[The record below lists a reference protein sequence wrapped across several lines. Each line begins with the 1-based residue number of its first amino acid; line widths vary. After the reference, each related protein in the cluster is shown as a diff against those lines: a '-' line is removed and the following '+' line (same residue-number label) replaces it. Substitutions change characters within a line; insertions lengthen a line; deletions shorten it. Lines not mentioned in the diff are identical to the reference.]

1 MMRCLVTGGCGFVG
15 SALVRRLLAESC
27 EVVVV
32 DDLSRGSRENLGPD
46 QDRVSVIR
54 QDVTGG
60 LSPIFSSF
68 RPQAV
73 FHLAA
78 LHFIPDC
85 DADPVRCLEVN
96 VDGTRS
102 VLEAMAEL
110 RDPASLVLASSA
122 AVYAPA
128 DGAHREQEDSLG
140 PVDVYGYSK
149 LWAEDLATGFA
160 ARTGAGVGIARLFN
174 VFGPGETNAHFIPSL
189 ICQMKSGEPV
199 RLGNLSSRRDYVF
212 VDDVAEGL
220 LRLARY
226 VGDEHRIDEHCIDE
240 HRTDGQRAEGRT
252 ATVNLGSGRAY
263 AGHEVVEAL
272 AGSRNA
278 VTQAGVAPII
288 DPGRLR
294 RVDRPTLLAD
304 PTLAQKLLDWAPRT
318 SLADGLRA
326 AWDRPV
332 GAGVTLA

>member
-27 EVVVV
+27 EAVVV

-46 QDRVSVIR
+46 QARVRVIE
-54 QDVTGG
+54 QDVTNS
-60 LSPIFSSF
+60 LDRIFSSF
-68 RPQAV
+68 QPQAV

-85 DADPVRCLEVN
+85 DADPARCLRVN
-96 VDGTRS
+96 VEGTRS
-102 VLEAMAEL
+102 VLKAAAGL
-110 RDPASLVLASSA
+110 RGPVSLVLASSA

-128 DGAHREQEDSLG
+128 EGAHQEQEDSLG

-149 LWAEDLATGFA
+149 LWAEELAAGFA
-160 ARTGAGVGIARLFN
+160 ARTGTAVGIARLFN

-189 ICQMKSGEPV
+189 ICQMKAGESV
-199 RLGNLSSRRDYVF
+199 RLGNLSSKRDYVF
-212 VDDVAEGL
+212 VDDVADAL

-226 VGDEHRIDEHCIDE
+226 GG
-240 HRTDGQRAEGRT
+240 DGQS
-252 ATVNLGSGRAY
+252 ATVNIGSGRAY
-263 AGHEVVEAL
+263 AGHEVVDAL
-272 AGSRNA
+272 AGLA
-278 VTQAGVAPII
+278 AAGVAPVT
-288 DPGRLR
+288 DPSRLR
-294 RVDRPTLLAD
+294 PVDRPVLLAD

-318 SLADGLRA
+318 SLVDGLRA

>member
-15 SALVRRLLAESC
+15 SALVRLLLARSC

-32 DDLSRGSRENLGPD
+32 DDLSRGSRANFGPD
-46 QDRVSVIR
+46 PAARVRVVE
-54 QDVTGG
+54 QDVTGS
-60 LSPIFSSF
+60 LDRIFASF
-68 RPQAV
+68 QPQAV

-85 DADPVRCLEVN
+85 DADPARCLRVN

-102 VLEAMAEL
+102 VLEAAAGL
-110 RDPASLVLASSA
+110 RGPVSLVLASSA

-128 DGAHREQEDSLG
+128 DRPHQEQQDSLG
-140 PVDVYGYSK
+140 PVDVYGQSK
-149 LWAEDLATGFA
+149 RWAEELAAGFA

-189 ICQMKSGEPV
+189 ICQMKAGESV
-199 RLGNLSSRRDYVF
+199 RLGNLSTRRDYVF
-212 VDDVAEGL
+212 VDDVADAL

-226 VGDEHRIDEHCIDE
+226 GLE
-240 HRTDGQRAEGRT
+240 GQS
-252 ATVNLGSGRAY
+252 ATVNVGSGRAY
-263 AGHEVVEAL
+263 AGDEVLEAL
-272 AGSRNA
+272 AGLA
-278 VTQAGVAPII
+278 ATGVAPVT

-294 RVDRPTLLAD
+294 PVDRPVLQAD

-318 SLADGLRA
+318 GLVDGLRA

>member
-15 SALVRRLLAESC
+15 AALVRRLLAEGY

-32 DDLSRGSRENLGPD
+32 DDLSRGSRENLGAD
-46 QDRVSVIR
+46 LARVSVLE
-54 QDVTGG
+54 QDVTHG
-60 LSPIFSSF
+60 LTGIFSSF
-68 RPQAV
+68 RPEAV

-85 DADPVRCLEVN
+85 DADPARCLRVN

-102 VLEAMAEL
+102 VLEAVGAL
-110 RDPASLVLASSA
+110 SDPVSLVLASSA

-128 DGAHREQEDSLG
+128 DGPHREQEDSLG

-149 LWAEDLATGFA
+149 LWAEELAAGFA
-160 ARTGAGVGIARLFN
+160 ARTGTAVGIARLFN

-212 VDDVAEGL
+212 VDDVADAL

-226 VGDEHRIDEHCIDE
+226 GL
-240 HRTDGQRAEGRT
+240 DGQS
-252 ATVNLGSGRAY
+252 ATVNVGSGRAY
-263 AGHEVVEAL
+263 SGNEVVEAL
-272 AGSRNA
+272 AGLA
-278 VTQAGVAPII
+278 EAGVAPVT
-288 DPGRLR
+288 DPSRLR
-294 RVDRPTLLAD
+294 PVDRPVLLAD
-304 PTLAQKLLDWAPRT
+304 PTLAQKLLDWTPRP
-318 SLADGLRA
+318 A
-326 AWDRPV
+326 
-332 GAGVTLA
+332 

>member
-32 DDLSRGSRENLGPD
+32 DDLSRGSLENLGAD
-46 QDRVSVIR
+46 QARVRVIQ
-54 QDVTGG
+54 QDVTDSLGR
-60 LSPIFSSF
+60 IFESF
-68 RPQAV
+68 QPEAV

-85 DADPVRCLEVN
+85 DADPMRCLRVN

-102 VLEAMAEL
+102 VLEAAAGL
-110 RDPASLVLASSA
+110 LGPVSLVVASSA

-128 DGAHREQEDSLG
+128 DGPHREQEDSLG
-140 PVDVYGYSK
+140 PVDVYGQSK
-149 LWAEDLATGFA
+149 RWTEELAAGFA
-160 ARTGAGVGIARLFN
+160 ARTGTGVGIARLFN

-189 ICQMKSGEPV
+189 ICQMKAGESV
-199 RLGNLSSRRDYVF
+199 RLGNLSTKRDYVF
-212 VDDVAEGL
+212 VDDVADAL

-226 VGDEHRIDEHCIDE
+226 GGD
-240 HRTDGQRAEGRT
+240 GRS
-252 ATVNLGSGRAY
+252 ATVNIGSGRAY
-263 AGHEVVEAL
+263 AGDEVVEAI
-272 AGSRNA
+272 AGLTVA
-278 VTQAGVAPII
+278 DVAPVT

-294 RVDRPTLLAD
+294 PVDRPLLLAD

-318 SLADGLRA
+318 SLVDGLRA

-332 GAGVTLA
+332 GAGVRLA

>member
-1 MMRCLVTGGCGFVG
+1 MRCLVTGGCGFVG
-15 SALVRRLLAESC
+15 AALVRRLLAESC

-32 DDLSRGSRENLGPD
+32 DDLSRGSRANFGPD
-46 QDRVSVIR
+46 QDRVRVVE
-54 QDVTGG
+54 QDVTSG
-60 LSPIFSSF
+60 LSRIFESF
-68 RPQAV
+68 QPEAV

-85 DADPVRCLEVN
+85 DADPARCLRVN

-102 VLEAMAEL
+102 VLEAAAGL
-110 RDPASLVLASSA
+110 RGPVSLVVASSA
-122 AVYAPA
+122 AVYAPS
-128 DGAHREQEDSLG
+128 DGPHQEQQDLLG
-140 PVDVYGYSK
+140 PVDVYGQSK
-149 LWAEDLATGFA
+149 RWTEELAAGFA
-160 ARTGAGVGIARLFN
+160 ARTGTGVGIARLFN

-189 ICQMKSGEPV
+189 ISQMKAGKTV

-212 VDDVAEGL
+212 VDDVADGL

-226 VGDEHRIDEHCIDE
+226 AG
-240 HRTDGQRAEGRT
+240 DGQS
-252 ATVNLGSGRAY
+252 ATVNIGSGRAY
-263 AGHEVVEAL
+263 SGHEVVEAL
-272 AGSRNA
+272 AALAADG
-278 VTQAGVAPII
+278 VTPIT
-288 DPGRLR
+288 DPSRLR
-294 RVDRPTLLAD
+294 PVDRPVLLAD

>member
-32 DDLSRGSRENLGPD
+32 DDLSRGSRENFGPD
-46 QDRVSVIR
+46 QDRVRVIE
-54 QDVTGG
+54 QDVTSSLGR
-60 LSPIFSSF
+60 IFSSF
-68 RPQAV
+68 QPEAV

-78 LHFIPDC
+78 LHFIPEC
-85 DADPVRCLEVN
+85 DADPTRCLRVN

-102 VLEAMAEL
+102 VLEAAAGL
-110 RDPASLVLASSA
+110 RGPLSLVLASSA

-140 PVDVYGYSK
+140 TVDVYGYSK
-149 LWAEDLATGFA
+149 RWAEELAAGFA
-160 ARTGAGVGIARLFN
+160 ARTGTGVGIARLFN

-189 ICQMKSGEPV
+189 ISQMKAGKSV
-199 RLGNLSSRRDYVF
+199 RLGNLSSKRDYVF
-212 VDDVAEGL
+212 VDDVADAL

-226 VGDEHRIDEHCIDE
+226 GG
-240 HRTDGQRAEGRT
+240 DGQST
-252 ATVNLGSGRAY
+252 TVNVGSGRAY

-272 AGSRNA
+272 AGLA
-278 VTQAGVAPII
+278 EAGVAPVI
-288 DPGRLR
+288 DPSRLR
-294 RVDRPTLLAD
+294 PVDRPVLLAD
-304 PTLAQKLLDWAPRT
+304 PTLAQKLLDWTPRT
-318 SLADGLRA
+318 SLIDGLRA

>member
-15 SALVRRLLAESC
+15 SALVRRLLAEEC

-46 QDRVSVIR
+46 QDRVSVVE
-54 QDVTGG
+54 QDVTQS
-60 LSPIFSSF
+60 LSRVFSSF
-68 RPQAV
+68 QPQAV

-85 DADPVRCLEVN
+85 DADPARCLRVN

-102 VLEAMAEL
+102 VLRAAARL
-110 RDPASLVLASSA
+110 GDPVSVVVASSA

-128 DGAHREQEDSLG
+128 EGPHREQEDSPG
-140 PVDVYGYSK
+140 PIDVYGYSK
-149 LWAEDLATGFA
+149 LWAEELAAGFA
-160 ARTGAGVGIARLFN
+160 ARTGTGVGVARLFN

-189 ICQMKSGEPV
+189 ICQMKAGESV
-199 RLGNLSSRRDYVF
+199 RLGNLSSKRDYVF
-212 VDDVAEGL
+212 VDDVADAL
-220 LRLARY
+220 LRMARY
-226 VGDEHRIDEHCIDE
+226 GG
-240 HRTDGQRAEGRT
+240 TGRS
-252 ATVNLGSGRAY
+252 ATLNVGSGRAY
-263 AGHEVVEAL
+263 SGHEVVEAL
-272 AGSRNA
+272 AALAG
-278 VTQAGVAPII
+278 AGVAPVT
-288 DPGRLR
+288 DPSRLR
-294 RVDRPTLLAD
+294 PVDRPVLLAD

-318 SLADGLRA
+318 SLAEGLRA

>member
-1 MMRCLVTGGCGFVG
+1 MTGGCGFLG

-32 DDLSRGSRENLGPD
+32 DDFSRGSRENLGPD
-46 QDRVSVIR
+46 DDRLRVIR
-54 QDVTGG
+54 RDVTDS
-60 LSPIFSSF
+60 LDAIFESF
-68 RPQAV
+68 QPEAV

-85 DADPVRCLEVN
+85 DADPARCLRVN

-102 VLEAMAEL
+102 VLRAAAGL
-110 RDPASLVLASSA
+110 RGPLAVVLASSA

-128 DGAHREQEDSLG
+128 DAAHREPEDVPG

-149 LWAEDLATGFA
+149 FWAEELASGFA
-160 ARTGAGVGIARLFN
+160 ARTGTAVGIARLFN

-189 ICQMKSGEPV
+189 ISQMKAGQRV
-199 RLGNLSSRRDYVF
+199 RLGNLSTKRDYVF
-212 VDDVAEGL
+212 VDDVADAL
-220 LRLARY
+220 LRLARH
-226 VGDEHRIDEHCIDE
+226 G
-240 HRTDGQRAEGRT
+240 AAGRS
-252 ATVNLGSGRAY
+252 ATVNIGSGRAY

-272 AGSRNA
+272 AGLA
-278 VTQAGVAPII
+278 AADVAPVT

-294 RVDRPTLLAD
+294 PVDRPVLLSD

-318 SLADGLRA
+318 SLIDGLRA

>member
-27 EVVVV
+27 EVLVV
-32 DDLSRGSRENLGPD
+32 DDLSRGSRENFGA
-46 QDRVSVIR
+46 DRDLVRVIE
-54 QDVTGG
+54 QDVTDG
-60 LSPIFSSF
+60 LDRVFSSF
-68 RPQAV
+68 QPQAV

-85 DADPVRCLEVN
+85 DADPARCLRVN

-102 VLEAMAEL
+102 VLQAAAGL
-110 RDPASLVLASSA
+110 RSPASLVLASSA

-128 DGAHREQEDSLG
+128 DGPHREQEDSLG

-149 LWAEDLATGFA
+149 RWTEELAAGFA
-160 ARTGAGVGIARLFN
+160 ARTGTGVGIARLFN

-189 ICQMKSGEPV
+189 ICQMKAGESV
-199 RLGNLSSRRDYVF
+199 RLGNLSTRRDYVF
-212 VDDVAEGL
+212 VDDVADAL
-220 LRLARY
+220 LRLARHCG
-226 VGDEHRIDEHCIDE
+226 GDFVP
-240 HRTDGQRAEGRT
+240 GQAV
-252 ATVNLGSGRAY
+252 TVNVGSGRAY
-263 AGHEVVEAL
+263 SGHDVVEAL
-272 AGSRNA
+272 TRSMTGTEPAA
-278 VTQAGVAPII
+278 VAPVV
-288 DPGRLR
+288 DPSRLR
-294 RVDRPTLLAD
+294 PVDRPTLLAD

-332 GAGVTLA
+332 GAGVTLT

>member
-46 QDRVSVIR
+46 QDRVSVIQ
-54 QDVTGG
+54 QDVTDG
-60 LSPIFSSF
+60 LSRIFSSF
-68 RPQAV
+68 QPQAV

-85 DADPVRCLEVN
+85 DADPARCLRVN

-102 VLEAMAEL
+102 VLKATAGL
-110 RDPASLVLASSA
+110 RGPVSLVLASSA

-128 DGAHREQEDSLG
+128 DGPHQEQEDPLG

-149 LWAEDLATGFA
+149 RWAEELASGFA

-189 ICQMKSGEPV
+189 ICQMKAGESV
-199 RLGNLSSRRDYVF
+199 RLGNLSSKRDYVF
-212 VDDVAEGL
+212 VDDVADAL

-226 VGDEHRIDEHCIDE
+226 GGGGHSVDGHCV
-240 HRTDGQRAEGRT
+240 DGQA
-252 ATVNLGSGRAY
+252 ATVNVGSGRAY
-263 AGHEVVEAL
+263 TGHEVVETL
-272 AGSRNA
+272 AGLA
-278 VTQAGVAPII
+278 AAGVAPII
-288 DPGRLR
+288 DPSRLR
-294 RVDRPTLLAD
+294 PVDRPTLLAD
-304 PTLAQKLLDWAPRT
+304 LTLAQKLLDWAPRT
-318 SLADGLRA
+318 SLLDGLRA

>member
-15 SALVRRLLAESC
+15 SALVRLLLAQSC

-32 DDLSRGSRENLGPD
+32 DDLSRGSRENFGPD
-46 QDRVSVIR
+46 RARVRVIE
-54 QDVTGG
+54 QDVTGSLG
-60 LSPIFSSF
+60 RIFSSF
-68 RPQAV
+68 QPQAV

-85 DADPVRCLEVN
+85 DADPARCLRVN

-102 VLEAMAEL
+102 VLAAAAGL
-110 RDPASLVLASSA
+110 RGPVSLVLASSA

-128 DGAHREQEDSLG
+128 DGPHQEQQDSLG
-140 PVDVYGYSK
+140 PVDVYGQSK
-149 LWAEDLATGFA
+149 RWAEELASGFA

-189 ICQMKSGEPV
+189 ICQMKAGESV
-199 RLGNLSSRRDYVF
+199 RLGNLSTRRDYVF
-212 VDDVAEGL
+212 VDDVADAL

-226 VGDEHRIDEHCIDE
+226 G
-240 HRTDGQRAEGRT
+240 AEGQS
-252 ATVNLGSGRAY
+252 ATVNIGSGRAY
-263 AGHEVVEAL
+263 AGDEVLEAL
-272 AGSRNA
+272 AGLTA
-278 VTQAGVAPII
+278 AGVAPVT

-294 RVDRPTLLAD
+294 PVDRPVLQAD

-318 SLADGLRA
+318 ALVEGLRA

>member
-32 DDLSRGSRENLGPD
+32 DDMSRGSRENLGPD
-46 QDRVSVIR
+46 QDRVSVIQ
-54 QDVTGG
+54 QDVTDSLGR
-60 LSPIFSSF
+60 IFASF
-68 RPQAV
+68 QPQAV

-85 DADPVRCLEVN
+85 DADPARCLRVN

-102 VLEAMAEL
+102 VLEAAAVL
-110 RDPASLVLASSA
+110 RGPVSLVLASSA

-128 DGAHREQEDSLG
+128 DGPHQELGDSPG

-149 LWAEDLATGFA
+149 LWAEELATGFA
-160 ARTGAGVGIARLFN
+160 ARTGTGVGIARLFN
-174 VFGPGETNAHFIPSL
+174 IFGPGETNAHFIPSL
-189 ICQMKSGEPV
+189 ICQLKAGESV
-199 RLGNLSSRRDYVF
+199 RLGNLSSKRDYVF
-212 VDDVAEGL
+212 VDDVADAL

-226 VGDEHRIDEHCIDE
+226 GA
-240 HRTDGQRAEGRT
+240 DGQS
-252 ATVNLGSGRAY
+252 ATVNVGSGRAY
-263 AGHEVVEAL
+263 SGNEVVEAL
-272 AGSRNA
+272 ASFMNA
-278 VTQAGVAPII
+278 VAAAGVSPII
-288 DPGRLR
+288 DPSRLR
-294 RVDRPTLLAD
+294 PVDRPTLLAD
-304 PTLAQKLLDWAPRT
+304 PALAQKLLDWAPRT
-318 SLADGLRA
+318 SLLDGLRA